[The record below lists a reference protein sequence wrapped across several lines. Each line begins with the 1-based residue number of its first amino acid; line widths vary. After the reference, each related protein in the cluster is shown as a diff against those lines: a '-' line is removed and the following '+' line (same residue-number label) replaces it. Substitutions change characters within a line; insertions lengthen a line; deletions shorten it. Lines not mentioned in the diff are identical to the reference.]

1 MNKRF
6 VFFLSILLLLSG
18 CAAHKVDVPALEFG
32 GTEGDASVLRL
43 YFDGDSPV
51 FLENGFTDLSALYV
65 TGQYR
70 HVFDL
75 EVLETTDMETI
86 YELPR
91 SYDLL
96 DNVTGILI
104 YSDYAYAAVREDSNL
119 RLHPLS
125 PVRRRKL
132 GRIFT
137 PPRRAMPKR
146 TPSFRVWKTT
156 GSIKFNL
163 NMTKALPGIF
173 SAGLCCCCLLFQCLA
188 ALVNFKRGSGVV
200 VRALPRAVQ
209 QV

>member
-1 MNKRF
+1 MNKRS

-18 CAAHKVDVPALEFG
+18 CAAHKVNVPALEFG
-32 GTEGDASVLRL
+32 GTEGDVSVLRL
-43 YFDGDSPV
+43 YYDGDSPV

-75 EVLETTDMETI
+75 EVLEMTDTETI

-91 SYDLL
+91 SYDPL

-125 PVRRRKL
+125 P
-132 GRIFT
+132 GA
-137 PPRRAMPKR
+137 PE
-146 TPSFRVWKTT
+146 KTWEDFCT
-156 GSIKFNL
+156 
-163 NMTKALPGIF
+163 
-173 SAGLCCCCLLFQCLA
+173 A
-188 ALVNFKRGSGVV
+188 AQSYAKTL
-200 VRALPRAVQ
+200 RAVGCGKLR
-209 QV
+209 VRLNLT

>member
-1 MNKRF
+1 MNKRS

-32 GTEGDASVLRL
+32 GTEGDVSVLRL

-75 EVLETTDMETI
+75 EVLETTDTETI

-104 YSDYAYAAVREDSNL
+104 YSDYAYAAVREENL
-119 RLHPLS
+119 GGFLH
-125 PVRRRKL
+125 
-132 GRIFT
+132 
-137 PPRRAMPKR
+137 RRAALCQNALRAFGCGKL
-146 TPSFRVWKTT
+146 RVRL
-156 GSIKFNL
+156 NL
-163 NMTKALPGIF
+163 I
-173 SAGLCCCCLLFQCLA
+173 
-188 ALVNFKRGSGVV
+188 
-200 VRALPRAVQ
+200 
-209 QV
+209 

>member
-6 VFFLSILLLLSG
+6 AFFLSILFLLSG

-32 GTEGDASVLRL
+32 GTEGDVSVLRL

-75 EVLETTDMETI
+75 EVLETTDTETI
-86 YELPR
+86 YELPV

-96 DNVTGILI
+96 DHVEGILI

-119 RLHPLS
+119 RRFP
-125 PVRRRKL
+125 PVHRRKL

-156 GSIKFNL
+156 GSIKFNF
-163 NMTKALPGIF
+163 A
-173 SAGLCCCCLLFQCLA
+173 
-188 ALVNFKRGSGVV
+188 
-200 VRALPRAVQ
+200 
-209 QV
+209 

>member
-1 MNKRF
+1 MNKRS

-18 CAAHKVDVPALEFG
+18 CAAHKVNVPALEFG
-32 GTEGDASVLRL
+32 GTEGDVSVLRL

-75 EVLETTDMETI
+75 EVLEMTDTETI

-91 SYDLL
+91 SYDPL

-119 RLHPLS
+119 RLPS
-125 PVRRRKL
+125 AFPRCAGENL
-132 GRIFT
+132 GGFLH
-137 PPRRAMPKR
+137 RRAELCQNALRAFGCGKL
-146 TPSFRVWKTT
+146 RVRL
-156 GSIKFNL
+156 NL
-163 NMTKALPGIF
+163 T
-173 SAGLCCCCLLFQCLA
+173 
-188 ALVNFKRGSGVV
+188 
-200 VRALPRAVQ
+200 
-209 QV
+209 

>member
-1 MNKRF
+1 MNKRS

-18 CAAHKVDVPALEFG
+18 CAAHKVDAPALEFG
-32 GTEGDASVLRL
+32 GTEGDVSVLRL

-75 EVLETTDMETI
+75 EVLETTDTETI

-125 PVRRRKL
+125 PDA
-132 GRIFT
+132 
-137 PPRRAMPKR
+137 PE
-146 TPSFRVWKTT
+146 KTWEDFYT
-156 GSIKFNL
+156 
-163 NMTKALPGIF
+163 
-173 SAGLCCCCLLFQCLA
+173 A
-188 ALVNFKRGSGVV
+188 AQSYAKTHSELSGVENYGFD
-200 VRALPRAVQ
+200 
-209 QV
+209 

>member
-1 MNKRF
+1 MHMKKRL
-6 VFFLSILLLLSG
+6 LSVLILLGLLLLLSG

-32 GTEGDASVLRL
+32 GTEGDVSVLRL

-51 FLENGFTDLSALYV
+51 FLENGFTDLCDLYV

-125 PVRRRKL
+125 P
-132 GRIFT
+132 GA
-137 PPRRAMPKR
+137 PE
-146 TPSFRVWKTT
+146 KTWEDFYT
-156 GSIKFNL
+156 
-163 NMTKALPGIF
+163 
-173 SAGLCCCCLLFQCLA
+173 A
-188 ALVNFKRGSGVV
+188 AQSYAKTHSELSGVENYGFD
-200 VRALPRAVQ
+200 
-209 QV
+209 

>member
-6 VFFLSILLLLSG
+6 AFFLSILLLLSG

-32 GTEGDASVLRL
+32 GTEGDVSVLRL

-70 HVFDL
+70 
-75 EVLETTDMETI
+75 
-86 YELPR
+86 PR

-119 RLHPLS
+119 RLHPLF
-125 PVRRRKL
+125 P
-132 GRIFT
+132 GA
-137 PPRRAMPKR
+137 PE
-146 TPSFRVWKTT
+146 KTWEDFYT
-156 GSIKFNL
+156 
-163 NMTKALPGIF
+163 
-173 SAGLCCCCLLFQCLA
+173 A
-188 ALVNFKRGSGVV
+188 AQSYAKTHSELSGVENYGFD
-200 VRALPRAVQ
+200 
-209 QV
+209 

>member
-6 VFFLSILLLLSG
+6 AFFLSILLLLSG

-32 GTEGDASVLRL
+32 GTEGYVSVVRL

-75 EVLETTDMETI
+75 EVLETTDTETI

-104 YSDYAYAAVREDSNL
+104 YSDYA
-119 RLHPLS
+119 
-125 PVRRRKL
+125 
-132 GRIFT
+132 
-137 PPRRAMPKR
+137 
-146 TPSFRVWKTT
+146 
-156 GSIKFNL
+156 
-163 NMTKALPGIF
+163 
-173 SAGLCCCCLLFQCLA
+173 
-188 ALVNFKRGSGVV
+188 
-200 VRALPRAVQ
+200 
-209 QV
+209 